1 MKKKFNFDK
10 FVKDIDKRSKSQ
22 KQKEQDRIEAD
33 MNLPQRRYNK
43 LYRELWQ
50 NSVRWRK
57 KK

>member
-33 MNLPQRRYNK
+33 MNLPQRRYNH

-50 NSVRWRK
+50 NSVKYGK